1 MPSNEVAWSL
11 HLTYPMFDTPE
22 ICPLVPETCLQYLS
36 GVFILFNIYLQLTSY
51 LFVDTCWR
59 ALQHWCWLLQQIH
72 SHPSFQWPEKHSG
85 NSMNA
90 GTHSKSRGMEIR
102 HRRRR
107 IRVGVQHIH
116 TDDTMGL
123 RVRVPRSNFLTTA
136 LSQTTDILSSMPLV
150 PSGIKVKLSLPTA
163 FWAVEKLAWALEVTW
178 RSPLENT
185 QQAPVRVTCDIS
197 MVQVRGSNA
206 YHANREVKYC
216 GVEGSG
222 LRGGLVTKAAAMAQS
237 LDQ

>member
-36 GVFILFNIYLQLTSY
+36 GVFILYIYLWLTSY

-59 ALQHWCWLLQQIH
+59 ALQHWCWLLQQTH

-90 GTHSKSRGMEIR
+90 GAHSKSRGMEIR

-107 IRVGVQHIH
+107 ISTFTLMIPWDWG
-116 TDDTMGL
+116 
-123 RVRVPRSNFLTTA
+123 SSFLTTA

-150 PSGIKVKLSLPTA
+150 PSGIEVKLSLPTA

-185 QQAPVRVTCDIS
+185 QQALVRVTCDIS
-197 MVQVRGSNA
+197 MVQVRGSKWP
-206 YHANREVKYC
+206 VF
-216 GVEGSG
+216 V
-222 LRGGLVTKAAAMAQS
+222 
-237 LDQ
+237 